1 MLTLRREGSM
11 ELLQS
16 KLLRGCG
23 DALLKVIAMGNTE
36 PPESWFCALS
46 LHLPPSFLVSCHRW
60 EDRRE
65 VGLKGAARTWGV
77 THQPGLKLG

>member
-1 MLTLRREGSM
+1 M

-46 LHLPPSFLVSCHRW
+46 STPASFLSRLLPQ
-60 EDRRE
+60 
-65 VGLKGAARTWGV
+65 VGGQERSRAQGGSKDFQS
-77 THQPGLKLG
+77 HF

>member
-1 MLTLRREGSM
+1 M

-46 LHLPPSFLVSCHRW
+46 LHLPPSCLKQ
-60 EDRRE
+60 
-65 VGLKGAARTWGV
+65 GLEELHTS
-77 THQPGLKLG
+77 LG